1 MERYSTMNKKQTA
14 AFKKEIVTATT
25 DATKGFLLVKVATVA
40 ALVTDGLIEVNTS
53 IAADANGLQPA
64 RATAKLIAELATP
77 AAPAAAV
84 VKPVFELVSGIVPVA
99 GLRGGVKEEVYPFSK
114 MEIGISFVVPVN
126 EKSTTA
132 EAVVE
137 KFSSTVSSATRR
149 FAVKSETE
157 TRKNA
162 KGELVPKMVPTRK
175 FTLRPVLAGTKYDN
189 GFVEPVSGARV
200 FRIA

>member
-1 MERYSTMNKKQTA
+1 MNKKQTA
-14 AFKKEIVTATT
+14 AFKKEIVAATAT
-25 DATKGFLLVKVATVA
+25 AGFLLVKADTVA
-40 ALVTDGLIEVNTS
+40 ALVTDGSIEVNTAT
-53 IAADANGLQPA
+53 AADANGLQPA

-77 AAPAAAV
+77 AAPAPV
-84 VKPVFELVSGIVPVA
+84 VAKPVFELQSGIVPVA

-126 EKSTTA
+126 DKMATP

-157 TRKNA
+157 FRKND
-162 KGELVPKMVPTRK
+162 KGEQVAKMIPTRK
-175 FTLRPVLAGTKYDN
+175 FTLRPVTAGTKYDN
-189 GFVEPVSGARV
+189 GFTEPVSGARV